1 MLCLLAA
8 PPDTLSAPVGGASSQ
23 HVPQPRGQAHPILW
37 TLRIPGLPSI
47 PDVACHW
54 LCSREPKR
62 VYLFSIVTSWALPS
76 APGLF
81 RRAVPLVGHQPAVL
95 LKNATY
101 KTQDEMPTHQRLRPP
116 GTPKG
121 WEERPHL
128 WSWWGARARTQRWQ
142 RSGQSGSGVDT
153 TPHLP
158 ILPQPTQAWSLAKIP
173 HLWASVPHICKM
185 EIIIHTFQP
194 LWAKK
199 NKNWNFLSIVMCWTH
214 YQGIV
219 IITLTVVTRNGLLP
233 STFHEVSEKLGLKAT
248 YPRIPISVDCEP
260 SSRFLPFPERTASTV
275 HLILFFKQLC
285 PFS

>member
-62 VYLFSIVTSWALPS
+62 VYLFSIVTPWALPS

-81 RRAVPLVGHQPAVL
+81 RRAVALVGHQPALL

-101 KTQDEMPTHQRLRPP
+101 KTQDETPTHQRLRPP

-128 WSWWGARARTQRWQ
+128 WSWWGARARTQRWK
-142 RSGQSGSGVDT
+142 RSILLWQPNLTNIPAYTHLLWVFSCDSDPKAKFILLIIY
-153 TPHLP
+153 TPPYSIYNIKKYNFLK
-158 ILPQPTQAWSLAKIP
+158 AWHKATRIAIEKQN
-173 HLWASVPHICKM
+173 
-185 EIIIHTFQP
+185 FR
-194 LWAKK
+194 AKK
-199 NKNWNFLSIVMCWTH
+199 KKYM
-214 YQGIV
+214 
-219 IITLTVVTRNGLLP
+219 
-233 STFHEVSEKLGLKAT
+233 
-248 YPRIPISVDCEP
+248 
-260 SSRFLPFPERTASTV
+260 
-275 HLILFFKQLC
+275 
-285 PFS
+285 